1 MRTRRFAAPGA
12 IAVLCAIAELAL
24 SSCSLLLPKNEY
36 QVLGQ
41 ALADAAAK
49 GLSAQTDEANA
60 SARAAKTPEGYT
72 ELASGLSYTMSAPVS
87 EYTSVYKWDT
97 AADDWDTTH
106 NYGAPP
112 EKGDLNGPG
121 LWQITM
127 HITCQVSTNFDGYS
141 SDGYSFSGEIV
152 QNFDAIYV
160 WELDI
165 PGEKGGVATSTQI
178 SANTDMTLLG
188 GVDLSGA
195 ASGRFSLSS
204 MTFHIKV
211 DERGSRECY
220 FVENSGSATLGSEDV
235 TEQLIDPIEAGV
247 ENSRI

>member
-1 MRTRRFAAPGA
+1 MKTCHLAVFGV
-12 IAVLCAIAELAL
+12 IAVVCSISVLTLN
-24 SSCSLLLPKNEY
+24 SCSLLFPKNEY

-41 ALADAAAK
+41 ALAAAAAK
-49 GLSAQTDEANA
+49 GLAAQNDEANA
-60 SARAAKTPEGYT
+60 SARAAKTLDGYT
-72 ELASGLSYTMSAPVS
+72 ELASGLSYIISAPVC

-97 AADDWDTTH
+97 ATGKWDTTY
-106 NYGAPP
+106 NYSTPP
-112 EKGDLNGPG
+112 EKGDSNGPG

-127 HITCQVSTNFDGYS
+127 HITCQVSTNFDRYA
-141 SDGYSFSGEIV
+141 SDGYTFSGDIV

-165 PGEKGGVATSTQI
+165 QGEEGGVATSTQI

-188 GVDLSGA
+188 SVVLSGA
-195 ASGRFSLSS
+195 ASGTFSLNS

-211 DERGSRECY
+211 DERGRRECY
-220 FVENSGSATLGSEDV
+220 FVENSGSATLGSKDV